1 MLSAGNMNELE
12 SFILSAGNMNE
23 LESFMLSAG
32 DMRSWRVSCCLLEI

>member
-1 MLSAGNMNELE
+1 MLSAGDMRSWKFHVVCWRYE
-12 SFILSAGNMNE
+12 E

>member
-1 MLSAGNMNELE
+1 M
-12 SFILSAGNMNE
+12 LSAGNMNE

>member
-1 MLSAGNMNELE
+1 MLFVGDE
-12 SFILSAGNMNE
+12 E

>member
-1 MLSAGNMNELE
+1 MLSAGNMYE
-12 SFILSAGNMNE
+12 E